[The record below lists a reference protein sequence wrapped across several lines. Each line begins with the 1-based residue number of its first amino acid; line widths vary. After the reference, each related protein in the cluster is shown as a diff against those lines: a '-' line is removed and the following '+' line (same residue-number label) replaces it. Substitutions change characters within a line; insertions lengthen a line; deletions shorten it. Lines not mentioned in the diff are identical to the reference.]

1 MELHHTYVPTRSK
14 CGGGKHCRDLRPWLV
29 TAPTDTPTTEN
40 TIIDTDFPWQTMTA
54 DFLSDS
60 IWSPECKT
68 VRQVPF
74 RKPLLQGDRFRQWSF
89 VKNTTRVT
97 EVSSFLTV
105 VSSVKKPATV
115 EIQDGLRIA
124 NGEQEFH
131 TRFQNQTQLVL
142 PSELWRLLPQLC
154 TYVFR
159 PHFFFIFFLITSL
172 VFTDIIVCFC
182 LHSLSFNYLNLN
194 ALDKTH

>member
-1 MELHHTYVPTRSK
+1 MCQRGRNVEGENIAETSDRDWSRHRPTHRPLKTPSSTLTFR
-14 CGGGKHCRDLRPWLV
+14 GRPWLL
-29 TAPTDTPTTEN
+29 TS
-40 TIIDTDFPWQTMTA
+40 
-54 DFLSDS
+54 FLIPFDPQSVRQ
-60 IWSPECKT
+60 

-124 NGEQEFH
+124 NREQEFH

-159 PHFFFIFFLITSL
+159 PHFFFFF
-172 VFTDIIVCFC
+172 F
-182 LHSLSFNYLNLN
+182 
-194 ALDKTH
+194 